1 MPRATAAC
9 PAALSCPCYSKAYA
23 RASSLLLLTR
33 ARHLSLF
40 CSLSSSPCVQN
51 DMPLPW
57 LPEAPAPP
65 LFLPLQSSSTC
76 SDLVLPTPTTKRT
89 CCASPSSTARCRT
102 WQSPSRYAL
111 MPWPSWAESLWSSC
125 VPWPAVWAPPGV
137 CARPQHRHSP
147 LAPPQP
153 AGAVSPAAPCS
164 TIVRMKMKDVAL
176 K

>member
-1 MPRATAAC
+1 MPHASAAC
-9 PAALSCPCYSKAYA
+9 PAALSRPCYSKAYA

-57 LPEAPAPP
+57 LPEAPVPP
-65 LFLPLQSSSTC
+65 LFLPLQSSSAY

-102 WQSPSRYAL
+102 WRSPSRYAL
-111 MPWPSWAESLWSSC
+111 TPWPSW
-125 VPWPAVWAPPGV
+125 PGR
-137 CARPQHRHSP
+137 CGR
-147 LAPPQP
+147 
-153 AGAVSPAAPCS
+153 AVSLGQPCGLPLECAHAPSTAIRRRRRLSRPEPRARSLPALS
-164 TIVRMKMKDVAL
+164 S
-176 K
+176 